1 MDKISFVVIGKN
13 QEKTIYNCIYSVYE
27 TIRVNN
33 LTQYEVIFV
42 DSDSTDQTLDIIKD
56 NFPEVIIVKLKG
68 RLNVA
73 IAKNNGAARATG
85 NILFFIDGDITLD
98 EKFIGCVLDENRNLK
113 YQLVSGRLE
122 EILYNNRWEE
132 IGFVKDRFVKV
143 SAGKGLMELG
153 GIFLVKAEL
162 FNSVSGFNEHMKLD
176 EDADLQLRLASKGV
190 LVERIPDRIGIHN
203 TIYYFSYKRLFKKIS
218 KGDFLYIGALYRHN
232 LGNRACL
239 QKFAYMQKFTALLI
253 ALTAA
258 SILLSPFILLGYPTA
273 ILLKYLVTGNKKCSA
288 LEYFAGRLATD
299 LCCILG
305 FIIFYPGLKKVNYEV
320 IAD

>member
-1 MDKISFVVIGKN
+1 MDKISFIIIGKN
-13 QEKTIYNCIYSVYE
+13 QERTIYNCIYSVYAN
-27 TIRVNN
+27 IRVNN
-33 LTQYEVIFV
+33 LTKYEVLFV
-42 DSDSTDQTLDIIKD
+42 DSDSTDKTLDIIKD

-73 IAKNNGAARATG
+73 IAKNNGAARSTG

-132 IGFVKDRFVKV
+132 IGFVKDRFTTTV
-143 SAGKGLMELG
+143 GKGSMELG
-153 GIFLVKAEL
+153 GIFLIKADL
-162 FNSVSGFNEHMKLD
+162 FKSVSGFNEHMKLD

-218 KGDFLYIGALYRHN
+218 KGDFLYAGALYRHN

-239 QKFAYMQKFTALLI
+239 RKFAYMQKFTALLI
-253 ALTAA
+253 TLTAA
-258 SILLSPFILLGYPTA
+258 SLLLSPFILLCYPIA
-273 ILLKYLVTGNKKCSA
+273 ILLKYLTTKNKKCS
-288 LEYFAGRLATD
+288 LFEYFLGRLATD
-299 LCCILG
+299 LCCIVG
-305 FIIFYPGLKKVNYEV
+305 FIIFYPGLKKVNYKV